1 MLRRHDDP
9 SCNIAVAAAAQATI
23 SMRYLMRPRRID
35 TIDII
40 TPTVMRVGRNSV
52 VGRVASGQNRPKER
66 ASGSSQLNRNA
77 PNPPHRRAV
86 NADRNHQLN
95 YELPNAASIVPD
107 QTAQTQFP

>member
-1 MLRRHDDP
+1 
-9 SCNIAVAAAAQATI
+9 
-23 SMRYLMRPRRID
+23 MRPRRID

-95 YELPNAASIVPD
+95 YELPNAASIVSRIRRRRRNSHSPAD
-107 QTAQTQFP
+107 PRLRSIRLQ